1 MPSLNLSK
9 LAEMQKNKFRIKI
22 NIYDNILKK
31 IHQRIVNV
39 ASNSLDCFCF
49 YVMQDFIFGI
59 PNYNK
64 NECIQYIFKK
74 LLQNGF
80 KVLYTH
86 PNLFYISWDHIKKDN
101 NINRKINT
109 SNNNENIKKIKDI
122 KSYKPSGNF
131 IYDDQ
136 LTSLKYKS
144 KNLLNN

>member
-1 MPSLNLSK
+1 MVSLNLSK
-9 LAEMQKNKFRIKI
+9 LVEMQKDKFKIKI
-22 NIYDNILKK
+22 NIYNNILKK

-49 YVMQDFIFGI
+49 YIMQDFIFGI

-64 NECIQYIFKK
+64 NECIEFIFKK
-74 LLQNGF
+74 LIQNGF

-86 PNLFYISWDHIKKDN
+86 PNLFYISWNHIKKNN
-101 NINRKINT
+101 NINRKITN

-136 LTSLKYKS
+136 LSSLKYKS

>member
-1 MPSLNLSK
+1 MSIINLDELYK
-9 LAEMQKNKFRIKI
+9 IKQ
-22 NIYDNILKK
+22 DKLKK
-31 IHQRIVNV
+31 KADIYNSVLKKVHQRIKNV
-39 ASNSLDCFCF
+39 AINSYECFCF
-49 YVMQDFIFGI
+49 FAVEDFIFGI

-74 LLQNGF
+74 LIQNGF

-86 PNLFYISWDHIKKDN
+86 PNLFYISWNHIKKDN
-101 NINRKINT
+101 NINRKITT
-109 SNNNENIKKIKDI
+109 SNNENIKKIKDI

>member
-1 MPSLNLSK
+1 MTSLNLSK
-9 LAEMQKNKFRIKI
+9 LAEMQKDKFKIKI
-22 NIYDNILKK
+22 NIYNNILKK
-31 IHQRIVNV
+31 IHQRIINV

-74 LLQNGF
+74 LIQNGF

-86 PNLFYISWDHIKKDN
+86 PNLFYISWNHIKKDN
-101 NINRKINT
+101 NINRKITT
-109 SNNNENIKKIKDI
+109 SNNENIKKIKDI